1 MAGSGARRAAHRPG
15 PGKQGD
21 YAVAKRT
28 AFVTIGQ
35 APRADLTPEI
45 LAEVRCP
52 LDVVEV
58 GVLDG
63 LNDAAIAD
71 LAPDDGEQRLVS
83 RLADGR
89 EVILGKAKI
98 QRLLQQL
105 FGELDQEG
113 YDLIVLLCTGHFE
126 SFSLRTLFI
135 EPQQVVDH
143 FVQGLAYGVETLG
156 ILVPN
161 EKQIEEFH
169 GIDGKRSTVSFASP
183 YGEDRMDAAGR
194 ELAGT
199 DMIVMHCMG
208 YSEAMRRRIAA
219 ASGRPVMLSRRIV
232 AHAIDLMLT

>member
-1 MAGSGARRAAHRPG
+1 VPASSGKREERAL
-15 PGKQGD
+15 
-21 YAVAKRT
+21 AKRT

-35 APRADLTPEI
+35 SPRTDLTPEI

-63 LNDAAIAD
+63 LDDAAIAG
-71 LAPDDGEQRLVS
+71 LAPAEGEQRLVS

-89 EVILGKAKI
+89 EVILSKPKI
-98 QRLLQQL
+98 QQRLQQL
-105 FGELDQEG
+105 FEELDRENH
-113 YDLIVLLCTGHFE
+113 DLIVLLCTGHFE
-126 SFSLRTLFI
+126 PFRVCTLFI

-143 FVQGLAYGVETLG
+143 FVQGLAYGAETLG

-161 EKQIEEFH
+161 EKQIDEFH
-169 GIDGKRSTVSFASP
+169 GVDGKRSSVSFASP
-183 YGEDRMDAAGR
+183 YGGDRFETAGR
-194 ELAGT
+194 ELADT
-199 DMIVMHCMG
+199 DIVVMHCMG